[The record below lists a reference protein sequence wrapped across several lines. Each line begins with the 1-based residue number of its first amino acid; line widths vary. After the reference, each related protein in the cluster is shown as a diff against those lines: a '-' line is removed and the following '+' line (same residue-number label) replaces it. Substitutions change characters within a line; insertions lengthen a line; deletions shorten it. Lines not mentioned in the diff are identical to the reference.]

1 DGRLSGVYHKKDV
14 SNNTTYTTS
23 TDTLANTSDDLDLTN
38 LSYTINN
45 DGEITA
51 RSRGIYSPAGTL
63 SRTVSMGAGYDNA
76 GRLTSETYNGGGQY
90 SISRTNAYD
99 KANNRTSVVQ
109 GGVTSTYTNYP
120 GNRLQSVAKSG
131 VSTRFTYDTLGRMTC
146 SWIDTDGDSVVDTN
160 EVRTYYRWTYSGLL
174 KEVETWKNV
183 GGTLTQTIVRY
194 TYDESGTGLLYIR
207 EVVGGTKT
215 RFHWEGYDLY
225 LEEVQSGTTW
235 NSKYAYMNQPSAIG
249 STVARFDL
257 GANYTLDST
266 DTYYFY
272 HYDEAGN
279 VILITD
285 KNGNV
290 VDHFEQD
297 AWGNDLNNTFNTAR
311 SIAQH
316 QTSKFYDTTTGLY
329 FFGARWYYPEIGRF
343 ISVSPLSLIAEE
355 DYAYCSSD
363 PVNLVDLDG
372 KIPIPLIIGAG
383 YILFEWG
390 LAVYDSYDTLATVI
404 DPNQSFTAKTI

>member
-1 DGRLSGVYHKKDV
+1 MD
-14 SNNTTYTTS
+14 
-23 TDTLANTSDDLDLTN
+23 
-38 LSYTINN
+38 
-45 DGEITA
+45 
-51 RSRGIYSPAGTL
+51 
-63 SRTVSMGAGYDNA
+63 
-76 GRLTSETYNGGGQY
+76 
-90 SISRTNAYD
+90 
-99 KANNRTSVVQ
+99 
-109 GGVTSTYTNYP
+109 
-120 GNRLQSVAKSG
+120 
-131 VSTRFTYDTLGRMTC
+131 
-146 SWIDTDGDSVVDTN
+146 
-160 EVRTYYRWTYSGLL
+160 YRWTYSGLL

-329 FFGARWYYPEIGRF
+329 FFGARLYYPEIGRF

-404 DPNQSFTAKTI
+404 DPNQSFTAKTIAVSLFVAGALLPGGGYSKADDIAEGGLQIYKWDKTSKMIACGGIDFSKSAARKGDRWLYLPYLRNPKADWKQNAGKLRSEMRKGNPIYDLYLKADGSLAKSTGFLAAERNLLSSHGWKFDGKMGAWIPPK